1 MKNRKYLLN
10 EFEFSN
16 HICTNATKNVIE
28 TLEMLLDK
36 MEPLSNEKCLSQT
49 LGSNFNNIEIK
60 VEKNRDIV
68 ISGLEN
74 KSDLQKPFF
83 EVPQRDKE
91 LNMNIFQNQKY
102 DLLVEYI
109 TGDKQLFENMTLE
122 KLLQTDKAD
131 NILTIYDIGIIN
143 DLTLLAWRKRI

>member
-1 MKNRKYLLN
+1 MIN

-36 MEPLSNEKCLSQT
+36 IKPLSNEKCLSQT
-49 LGSNFNNIEIK
+49 LGSNFNDIEIK

-68 ISGLEN
+68 ISGLKN
-74 KSDLQKPFF
+74 KSDLQKPFL
-83 EVPQRDKE
+83 EIPQNDKE
-91 LNMNIFQNQKY
+91 LNMDIFHNLKF

-109 TGDKQLFENMTLE
+109 TGNKQLFENMTLE
-122 KLLQTDKAD
+122 KLLQIDKAD
-131 NILTIYDIGIIN
+131 NIFKIYDIGIVN
-143 DLTLLAWRKRI
+143 DLTLLAWRKGI

>member
-1 MKNRKYLLN
+1 MKNRKHMLN

-36 MEPLSNEKCLSQT
+36 MEPLSNERCLSQT

-83 EVPQRDKE
+83 ELPQIDKE
-91 LNMNIFQNQKY
+91 LNMDIFQNQKY

-109 TGDKQLFENMTLE
+109 TGNKQLFENMTLE
-122 KLLQTDKAD
+122 ELLQTNKAD
-131 NILTIYDIGIIN
+131 DILKIYDIGIVN
-143 DLTLLAWRKRI
+143 DLTLLSWRKRI

>member
-1 MKNRKYLLN
+1 MNNRKHMLN

-36 MEPLSNEKCLSQT
+36 MEPLSDERCLSQT

-60 VEKNRDIV
+60 VEKNRHIV

-74 KSDLQKPFF
+74 KSDLKKPFF

-131 NILTIYDIGIIN
+131 NILTIYDIGVIN
-143 DLTLLAWRKRI
+143 DLTLLSWRKRI

>member
-36 MEPLSNEKCLSQT
+36 MESLSNEKCLSQT
-49 LGSNFNNIEIK
+49 LGNNFNNIEIK

>member
-1 MKNRKYLLN
+1 MNNRKHILN

-36 MEPLSNEKCLSQT
+36 MEPLSDERCLSQT

-109 TGDKQLFENMTLE
+109 TGDKKLFENMTLE
-122 KLLQTDKAD
+122 KLLQTNKAD
-131 NILTIYDIGIIN
+131 NILTIYDIGIVN
-143 DLTLLAWRKRI
+143 DLTLLSWRKRI

>member
-1 MKNRKYLLN
+1 MLN

-36 MEPLSNEKCLSQT
+36 TEPLSNERCLSQT

-83 EVPQRDKE
+83 EVPQCDKE
-91 LNMNIFQNQKY
+91 LNINIFQNQKY
-102 DLLVEYI
+102 DLLVEY
-109 TGDKQLFENMTLE
+109 TSGNKQLFNNMTLE
-122 KLLQTDKAD
+122 ELFQTNSIDEID
-131 NILTIYDIGIIN
+131 NIEAIYDVGVVS
-143 DLTLLAWRKRI
+143 DLILLAWKS